1 MAATVFGSFLQEVIR
16 IFKLGQVRKLLCLF
30 QPLLTE
36 LVVVLVLVV
45 RSFKLVAVALIEE
58 GRGHVAA
65 VPVAGALEIAEV

>member
-1 MAATVFGSFLQEVIR
+1 MPVPT
-16 IFKLGQVRKLLCLF
+16 
-30 QPLLTE
+30 PLLTE
-36 LVVVLVLVV
+36 LVVVLVLIV